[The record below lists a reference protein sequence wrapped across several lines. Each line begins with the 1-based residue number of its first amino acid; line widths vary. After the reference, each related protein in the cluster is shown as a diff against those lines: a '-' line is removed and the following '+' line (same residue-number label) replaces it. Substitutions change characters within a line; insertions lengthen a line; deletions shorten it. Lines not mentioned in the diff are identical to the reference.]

1 MAETPLADAMVLFGA
16 TGDLSR
22 RMVMPSLYFL
32 DADGFLPDGFKILAT
47 ARAAL
52 TRDAF
57 LAQVHEIL

>member
-1 MAETPLADAMVLFGA
+1 MADTPLADAMVLFGA

-47 ARAAL
+47 ARAVRGNA
-52 TRDAF
+52 
-57 LAQVHEIL
+57 